1 MSATEHVSTEF
12 TTTRL
17 SEGYE
22 SEVDVYPADDAFDGV
37 SAIRP
42 TEAVPSTSGT
52 IDGSAAVARLLEIAV
67 VNADQLLT
75 EARSEAAATL
85 TSAHAEAEQ
94 ITSGIIAEADQL
106 AAVARAEAEEVTTA
120 AHTEA
125 EMVRARL
132 EEHRIEQTAELNR
145 HRTTVMSELAE
156 RKAALEAEVNRL
168 QQQERDHRDHMRRY
182 FAEQLEQLDD
192 GSPARRPTTSPDIA

>member
-22 SEVDVYPADDAFDGV
+22 SEVDEYPADNAFDGV
-37 SAIRP
+37 SASRP
-42 TEAVPSTSGT
+42 TVAAPATSGT
-52 IDGSAAVARLLEIAV
+52 IDGSAAAARLLEIAV

-85 TSAHAEAEQ
+85 ASAHAEAEQ
-94 ITSGIIAEADQL
+94 ITAGIIAEADQV
-106 AAVARAEAEEVTTA
+106 AAAARAEGEQVTTA

-145 HRTTVMSELAE
+145 HRTAVLSELAE
-156 RKAALEAEVNRL
+156 RKATLEVDVDRL
-168 QQQERDHRDHMRRY
+168 QQQERGHRDHMRRY

-192 GSPARRPTTSPDIA
+192 GMPATPYDDVD